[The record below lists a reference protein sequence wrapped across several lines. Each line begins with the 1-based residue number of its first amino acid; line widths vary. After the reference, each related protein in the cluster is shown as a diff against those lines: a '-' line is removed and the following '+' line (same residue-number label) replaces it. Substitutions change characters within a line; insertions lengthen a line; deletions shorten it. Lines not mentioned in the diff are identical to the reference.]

1 MKNTGLFPL
10 LRNLSVSARIVEREV
25 GTGTAGTTAVS
36 RTCLFKVK
44 L

>member
-1 MKNTGLFPL
+1 LFPL
-10 LRNLSVSARIVEREV
+10 LRSLSVSARIVECEV
-25 GTGTAGTTAVS
+25 GIATAGTTAVS